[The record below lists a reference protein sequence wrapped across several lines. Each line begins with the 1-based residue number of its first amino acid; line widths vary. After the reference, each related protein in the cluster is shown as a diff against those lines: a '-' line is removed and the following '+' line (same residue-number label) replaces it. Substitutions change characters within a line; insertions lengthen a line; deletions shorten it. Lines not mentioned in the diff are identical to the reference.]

1 MQVQNIL
8 KSIYNELYSYIIEF
22 LCKFVCMS
30 SDRAMFLRILREIK
44 IVPMSTP
51 AYPPTPMIGM
61 HRSRLGSSYIDQL
74 CCTLLQIKTL

>member
-22 LCKFVCMS
+22 ICKFVCMS
-30 SDRAMFLRILREIK
+30 SDRAMFLRILGEIK

-51 AYPPTPMIGM
+51 AYPPTPMIGKLIVVVWAQAISTNCAA
-61 HRSRLGSSYIDQL
+61 HFCR
-74 CCTLLQIKTL
+74 